1 MAWSRI
7 YVSWAWLH
15 WKRISDDY
23 YTTTQWTKVDPKEA
37 HFILVSALDFYLRI
51 GPISIC
57 QINNSEQLVLRT
69 SILFLY
75 INFLCRTTAN
85 CTIFYFFY
93 TPLCANRKMIIVVV
107 LAATCSCF
115 TKKNANLWFN
125 EMRKWK
131 PKTINRKV
139 IYTYLLDIL
148 STRMAIKR
156 KEEEEAVAARGPSVG
171 GIAADCQQ
179 QWIFM
184 NITQKRLVRASG
196 EILCHK

>member
-23 YTTTQWTKVDPKEA
+23 YTRTQWTKLDPKEA
-37 HFILVSALDFYLRI
+37 HFTLVSALDFYLRI
-51 GPISIC
+51 RPISIC

-125 EMRKWK
+125 EMRNWK

-139 IYTYLLDIL
+139 IYTYVPTRYTKYSYGNKEERGGGGGGGGGPRAKCWRHSCRL
-148 STRMAIKR
+148 STTMNFHEYHT
-156 KEEEEAVAARGPSVG
+156 KEAR
-171 GIAADCQQ
+171 
-179 QWIFM
+179 
-184 NITQKRLVRASG
+184 
-196 EILCHK
+196 